1 MAFGGGGFGGFG
13 QNNQT
18 STGGFGGF
26 GSNNTTTGGFG
37 TNTSGFGGATQNTGT
52 GLFGSTGTTG
62 GFGSS
67 TGGFGSTGTGA
78 FGAKPA
84 FGATTTAG
92 GGLFGSTTATAGS
105 TGFGG
110 TGGFGSTTGTTSSPF
125 GGGGT
130 SLFGAQN
137 KPAFGAATGT
147 GGLFGSTPSTT
158 TSTFGG
164 GTTTGFGA
172 TANPGIG
179 TNVGDPPGT
188 NSVAFQPYIEKE
200 ATSNQQNSFQ
210 NILFMDAY
218 KKWSPEELRLTDYKQ
233 GRRYGSAT
241 STGAFGVGSGFGG
254 FGASSTPAATGTT
267 GGLFGSGSTTTGGFG
282 AQSNPTTGGFG
293 STTGGGLFGAAKP
306 ATTGGLFGSSTTA
319 QPAQT
324 GSLFGGGT
332 TTGGFGST
340 GTTGGFGATPSAST
354 GSLFGSTATQNK
366 PATGFGGFGTATQ
379 GTGAF
384 GSTGTT
390 SAFGTP
396 QASTTTGG
404 LFGSTPTATG
414 TTTTGGGLFGGGAQT
429 GTTGTG
435 AFGSPATGGF
445 GTATPSS
452 GGLFGAAK
460 PATGGLFG
468 STPAATAGTG
478 TTGGLFGSS
487 TTTTPFG
494 GTAGTQQTGGL
505 FGAKPAATATTGGLF
520 GGGGLGQP
528 AAGTQ
533 ATGGLFGGLGQAAQA
548 QQPQQTGS
556 LFGSSLGQTAQKPSL
571 FGSTTPAAGGGLFG
585 GQQATPQQQG
595 GLFGQST
602 ASAQPQAGGLGGSLF
617 GNSQQ
622 GGLGA
627 SQGLTTSIND
637 TGAYGAPS
645 LFQSL
650 AAQEVQNP
658 GPLATPLS
666 VSKSKTS
673 RRSSILPLYKMNPGS
688 ASKFA
693 TPQKRGY
700 GFSYSTFG
708 TPSSVSSTAST
719 PGTMSQSLLVG
730 SIGRSG
736 LTKSISSSNLRRTYN
751 PEDSIL
757 LPGAFSSNSG
767 PRFYGSTGSSKK
779 LVINRDM
786 RSDLFTTP
794 SKVRESASS
803 DALSSAANDLGSTRK
818 LTKRVSFDTTIAKD
832 TVPESVN
839 GNAGATSG
847 GEPDMGYLRPQ
858 TRSTN
863 GASGASSNNNASSS
877 GNASSTALVI
887 SPASEPEMEQVT
899 GKELAIVHEEESSPV
914 RARCIPSNYRVNSK
928 ELGNYWMSPSKEEIE
943 QMNRVQRQQVV
954 NFTVGRTNVGQVR
967 FRVPVDLTKINLDS
981 IMDGIV
987 TLIIRSATVYPDVT
1001 TKPPVGQGLNVP
1013 AEILLLHTCP
1023 RSGPDAN
1030 AAKMKKHIM
1039 RLKSIPD
1046 TTFVSYDEQTA
1057 AWVFRVEH
1065 FTTYGL
1071 DDDDDDDETEAE
1083 VTRMS
1088 AAPSTTA
1095 VSNVVLPSTE
1105 RVRDED
1111 TFDFRRRR
1119 HVTVPGAFDDSND
1132 IMDDEDEEGDVTF
1145 QQSFLSNRSADMNA
1159 QAVVPISTMEHDHDM
1174 ELGEDSD
1181 LYEKEGEA
1189 PFSQQLYSAAELDNN
1204 SLEPYPFLPNL
1215 PPVVQETPAGIM
1227 RARLR
1232 AIKESNTPLKLQVAD
1247 GDNWMEMLQ
1256 KTVSPQKRD
1265 RVALK
1270 ALGEHGAPEKT
1281 NWNESVANFDK
1292 KAGASTAARGLAAND
1307 NRGFATSIDLMNS
1320 LFEKAKAPATQAPET
1335 IAPAKGFVKW
1345 PYKRTNKVVDEA
1357 EAPMD
1362 PTDRAFHDA
1371 VKPVWSTDGACIVA
1385 ETQGDGEDTEPALKR
1400 IRVFDSIGAALTDY
1414 SLEGLSDHKEVVDVQ
1429 VVDGLPAIS
1438 TRRIPQIKAFAGFC
1452 EQANRRR
1459 SAAANALSQQLGSYE
1474 QSVWE
1479 LASVLFDTV
1488 EEHAS
1493 SPAEEARQR
1502 RTNLVK
1508 FWAQLVQDS
1517 TSAKRLDQA
1526 ESPEEKAVLY
1536 LASRKVPEAC
1546 RSLVDS
1552 KNFKLA
1558 TLVSMIGTGD
1568 AFKKDMR
1575 EQVDDWQQ
1583 GDALSEF
1590 SIPLRSIYSLLAG
1603 NVSVCEGKKGGG
1615 VENRMNSVV
1624 LSNWFGLD
1632 WKQAFGL
1639 RLWYG
1644 IAAGEGIE
1652 AAVAKYV
1659 EDLEQGRVPAPRPWY
1674 TMQRDIPISWADP
1687 QREQREDLLFG
1698 LLRVAAGLA
1707 RLEDV
1712 LEPENSQ
1719 PSPFRYRFC
1728 WQINQALSAAK
1739 TVSPSAKLSIE
1750 KADSLTSSYASEV
1763 VYQNDNATDGGDGTW
1778 VHAIWVLLH
1787 LSDATSRTHA
1797 IQDVLARHTGSL
1809 FANNGAK
1816 ANLYNDLVD
1825 DLRIPAQWVWQA
1837 AALYWRNEQ
1846 NQPVLEAECLLRA
1859 SAFADAHRIFVKEL
1873 APKAIV
1879 ERNYSDIAEML
1890 EKLQPHRQQIKDWAL
1905 GGEVYSRFLDLL
1917 TLQRGG
1923 TLGGSASG
1931 SGAASAPRTRGRQ
1944 QQQAR
1949 DEAEQASV
1957 QLIGAVEALASS
1969 LPSMYDNAGDAL
1981 PTEVAA
1987 ITEMADVV
1995 AKETM
2000 ALANKG
2006 RMDLTKISR
2015 LPLTEDRRV
2024 RYSSDLAFAYYR
2036 EVMSAH

>member
-1 MAFGGGGFGGFG
+1 MSFGGGFGGFG
-13 QNNQT
+13 QQNQT
-18 STGGFGGF
+18 QQTGGFGGF
-26 GSNNTTTGGFG
+26 GSTSNTTTGGFG
-37 TNTSGFGGATQNTGT
+37 TNTNSFGGATQNTGT
-52 GLFGSTGTTG
+52 GLFGNTGATGG

-67 TGGFGSTGTGA
+67 TGGFGSTGTGG

-84 FGATTTAG
+84 FGATTSAG

-105 TGFGG
+105 SGFGG
-110 TGGFGSTTGTTSSPF
+110 GGGFGNPAATSSPF
-125 GGGGT
+125 GAGGGT
-130 SLFGAQN
+130 SLFGSTAA
-137 KPAFGAATGT
+137 KPAFGSTTGT
-147 GGLFGSTPSTT
+147 GGLFGTTPAASTT
-158 TSTFGG
+158 SSFGS
-164 GTTTGFGA
+164 GTTAGFGA

-200 ATSNQQNSFQ
+200 ATTNQQNSFQ

-218 KKWSPEELRLTDYKQ
+218 KKWSPEELRLTDYNQ
-233 GRRYGSAT
+233 GRRYGNAT
-241 STGAFGVGSGFGG
+241 GTGAFGVGSNFGG
-254 FGASSTPAATGTT
+254 FGASTTPSTTGTT
-267 GGLFGSGSTTTGGFG
+267 GGLFGGGGTTTGGFG
-282 AQSNPTTGGFG
+282 AQTGTTTGGFG
-293 STTGGGLFGAAKP
+293 STSTGGGLFGAKP
-306 ATTGGLFGSSTTA
+306 ATTGGLFGSTTPA

-324 GSLFGGGT
+324 GGIFGGGG
-332 TTGGFGST
+332 TTGGFGSS
-340 GTTGGFGATPSAST
+340 TTAGGFGSTPAGGT

-366 PATGFGGFGTATQ
+366 PAGGFGFGSTTQGTTGFGAT
-379 GTGAF
+379 GG
-384 GSTGTT
+384 T

-396 QASTTTGG
+396 QA
-404 LFGSTPTATG
+404 A
-414 TTTTGGGLFGGGAQT
+414 TTTGGGLFGSTPAAS
-429 GTTGTG
+429 TTSG
-435 AFGSPATGGF
+435 
-445 GTATPSS
+445 
-452 GGLFGAAK
+452 GGLFGGGGQTGAASSGFGTQAASGFGAQQQTGGGLFGQAK

-468 STPAATAGTG
+468 STPTPAAGTG
-478 TTGGLFGSS
+478 TTGGSLFGSS
-487 TTTTPFG
+487 TTSTPFG

-505 FGAKPAATATTGGLF
+505 FGAKPATTTTGGLF
-520 GGGGLGQP
+520 GSTP
-528 AAGTQ
+528 AASTTTG
-533 ATGGLFGGLGQAAQA
+533 GGLFGGIGQTAQTQ
-548 QQPQQTGS
+548 QQPAQTGS
-556 LFGSSLGQTAQKPSL
+556 LFGSSLGQAQQKPSL
-571 FGSTTPAAGGGLFG
+571 FGTAAPATGGGLFG
-585 GQQATPQQQG
+585 GQQNPQQQQG

-602 ASAQPQAGGLGGSLF
+602 TAAQPQAGGLGGSLF
-617 GNSQQ
+617 GNAQQ
-622 GGLGA
+622 GNPGLGA

-666 VSKSKTS
+666 VNKTKTS
-673 RRSSILPLYKMNPGS
+673 RRSSILPLYKMTPGS

-730 SIGRSG
+730 SIGRGG
-736 LTKSISSSNLRRTYN
+736 LTKSISSSNLRRTFN

-786 RSDLFTTP
+786 RSDLFSTP
-794 SKVRESASS
+794 SKVRDSGGADSLTDAS
-803 DALSSAANDLGSTRK
+803 LGSTRK

-832 TVPESVN
+832 SVPEGVN
-839 GNAGATSG
+839 GNNGPASG
-847 GEPDMGYLRPQ
+847 SGSEPDMGYLRPQ
-858 TRSTN
+858 ARPSN
-863 GASGASSNNNASSS
+863 GTSSSSNTAGNGSSS
-877 GNASSTALVI
+877 ALVV
-887 SPASEPEMEQVT
+887 SPASNEPEMEQVT
-899 GKELAIVHEEESSPV
+899 GKELAIVHEEEASPV

-928 ELGNYWMSPSKEEIE
+928 ELGNYWMSPSKDEIE

-987 TLIIRSATVYPDVT
+987 TLIIRSATVYPDVN

-1030 AAKMKKHIM
+1030 AAKMKKHIT
-1039 RLKSIPD
+1039 RLKNIPD

-1071 DDDDDDDETEAE
+1071 DDDDDETDAE
-1083 VTRMS
+1083 TTRLS
-1088 AAPSTTA
+1088 AAAGNAAPVPAYNT
-1095 VSNVVLPSTE
+1095 VLPSTE
-1105 RVRDED
+1105 QVNDED
-1111 TFDFRRRR
+1111 TFDFRRRK
-1119 HVTVPGAFDDSND
+1119 HVSVPGAFDDSHD

-1174 ELGEDSD
+1174 EQGEDSG
-1181 LYEKEGEA
+1181 LYENEGEA
-1189 PFSQQLYSAAELDNN
+1189 PFSQQLYSAAELDDNN
-1204 SLEPYPFLPNL
+1204 SLEPYPFLPDL

-1247 GDNWMEMLQ
+1247 GDNWMDMLQ

-1265 RVALK
+1265 RAALK
-1270 ALGEHGAPEKT
+1270 ALGEHGAPEKPSF
-1281 NWNESVANFDK
+1281 NESIANFDK
-1292 KAGASTAARGLAAND
+1292 KAAASTAGRGFGAND

-1320 LFEKAKAPATQAPET
+1320 LFEKAKAPTTQAPET

-1345 PYKRTNKVVDEA
+1345 PYKRANKTVDED
-1357 EAPMD
+1357 EATMD

-1371 VKPVWSTDGACIVA
+1371 ARPIWSTDGACIVTEA
-1385 ETQGDGEDTEPALKR
+1385 QTDDTEPSLKR
-1400 IRVFDSIGAALTDY
+1400 IRMFDPIGAQLTDY
-1414 SLEGLSDHKEVVDVQ
+1414 SVEGLSDHKDVVDVQ
-1429 VVDGLPAIS
+1429 VVDGVPAIS
-1438 TRRIPQIKAFAGFC
+1438 TCRIPEIKAFAGFC
-1452 EQANRRR
+1452 EQVNQRR
-1459 SAAANALSQQLGSYE
+1459 SASASTISQQLGSYE

-1479 LASVLFDTV
+1479 LASVLFDPID
-1488 EEHAS
+1488 EHAS
-1493 SPAEEARQR
+1493 NPGDEARQR
-1502 RTNLVK
+1502 RANLAT

-1517 TSAKRLDQA
+1517 SSAKPLDQA
-1526 ESPEEKAVLY
+1526 QSFEEKAVLY

-1546 RSLVDS
+1546 RALVDG

-1558 TLVSMIGTGD
+1558 TLVSLIGTGD

-1590 SIPLRSIYSLLAG
+1590 SVPLRSIYSLLAG
-1603 NVSVCEGKKGGG
+1603 NVAVCEGKKGGG

-1624 LSNWFGLD
+1624 VSNWFGLD

-1652 AAVAKYV
+1652 SAVAKYV

-1674 TMQRDIPISWADP
+1674 TTQRDITAAWADP
-1687 QREQREDLLFG
+1687 QRELREDLLFG
-1698 LLRVAAGLA
+1698 LLKVAAGLA

-1728 WQINQALSAAK
+1728 WQISQALSGAK
-1739 TVSPSAKLSIE
+1739 HISASAKLSLE
-1750 KADSLTSSYASEV
+1750 KADALCTSYASEV
-1763 VYQNDNATDGGDGTW
+1763 VHQNDRSSNGPDDGAW

-1787 LSDATSRTHA
+1787 LSDRTARIHA
-1797 IQDVLARHTGSL
+1797 VQDVLARHTGSL
-1809 FANNGAK
+1809 FVNNGAQS
-1816 ANLYNDLVD
+1816 NLYGKLVD
-1825 DLRIPAQWVWQA
+1825 DLKIPAQWVWQA
-1837 AALYWRNEQ
+1837 AALYWRNQQ

-1873 APKAIV
+1873 APKAVV

-1923 TLGGSASG
+1923 TLGGSGTGG
-1931 SGAASAPRTRGRQ
+1931 SGGSAARRTRGRQ

-1949 DEAEQASV
+1949 DEAEQASA
-1957 QLIGAVEALASS
+1957 QLLGAVEALAAS
-1969 LPSMYDNAGDAL
+1969 LPAMYDNAGNAL

>member
-1 MAFGGGGFGGFG
+1 MLHLPYTAELTRFSHLF
-13 QNNQT
+13 NLPT
-18 STGGFGGF
+18 ES
-26 GSNNTTTGGFG
+26 GFG
-37 TNTSGFGGATQNTGT
+37 TNTSTFGGGTQNTGT

-67 TGGFGSTGTGA
+67 TGGFGSTGSGA

-105 TGFGG
+105 TGFGA
-110 TGGFGSTTGTTSSPF
+110 GGFGNTTNTTTSPF
-125 GGGGT
+125 GGGST
-130 SLFGAQN
+130 SLFGSQN
-137 KPAFGAATGT
+137 KPAFGTSTGT

-158 TSTFGG
+158 SSFGG
-164 GTTTGFGA
+164 GNTTGFGA
-172 TANPGIG
+172 AANPGIG

-218 KKWSPEELRLTDYKQ
+218 KKWSTEELRLVDYNQ
-233 GRRYGSAT
+233 GRRYGNAT

-254 FGASSTPAATGTT
+254 FGASSTPSASGTT
-267 GGLFGSGSTTTGGFG
+267 GGLFGSGGTTTGGFG
-282 AQSNPTTGGFG
+282 AQNNTTSGGFG
-293 STTGGGLFGAAKP
+293 GAAGGGLFGAAKP
-306 ATTGGLFGSSTTA
+306 ATTGGLFGSSTTT
-319 QPAQT
+319 QPTQS
-324 GSLFGGGT
+324 GGLFGGGSN
-332 TTGGFGST
+332 TGGFGST
-340 GTTGGFGATPSAST
+340 SNAGGFGATPSASS
-354 GSLFGSTATQNK
+354 GSLFGNAAAQNK
-366 PATGFGGFGTATQ
+366 PATGFGFGNATQ
-379 GTGAF
+379 GTGGF
-384 GSTGTT
+384 GNTGTT

-396 QASTTTGG
+396 QAGTTTGG
-404 LFGSTPTATG
+404 LFGSTPAAAG
-414 TTTTGGGLFGGGAQT
+414 TTSGGGLFGSGAQA
-429 GTTGTG
+429 GATGTG
-435 AFGSPATGGF
+435 AFGSPASGGF
-445 GTATPSS
+445 GAAAPSS
-452 GGLFGAAK
+452 GGLFGQAK

-468 STPAATAGTG
+468 STPASTSGTG
-478 TTGGLFGSS
+478 TSGGLFGSS
-487 TTTTPFG
+487 STTTPFG
-494 GTAGTQQTGGL
+494 GAAGTQQSGGL
-505 FGAKPAATATTGGLF
+505 FGSKPAATTTSGGLF

-528 AAGTQ
+528 ATGTQ
-533 ATGGLFGGLGQAAQA
+533 ATGGLFGGLGQTAQA

-556 LFGSSLGQTAQKPSL
+556 LFGNSLGQSAQKPSL
-571 FGSTTPAAGGGLFG
+571 FGSNTPTAGGSFFG
-585 GQQATPQQQG
+585 GQQAPAQQQNG
-595 GLFGQST
+595 MFGQS
-602 ASAQPQAGGLGGSLF
+602 AAAAQPQAGGFGGSLF

-637 TGAYGAPS
+637 AGAYGAPS

-688 ASKFA
+688 ASTFA

-708 TPSSVSSTAST
+708 TPSSASSTAST

-736 LTKSISSSNLRRTYN
+736 LTKSISSSNLRRSYN

-767 PRFYGSTGSSKK
+767 PRFYGSTSSSKK
-779 LVINRDM
+779 LIINRDM

-794 SKVRESASS
+794 SKVRESTSS
-803 DALSSAANDLGSTRK
+803 DALSGTANDHVSTRK

-832 TVPESVN
+832 TVPESV
-839 GNAGATSG
+839 GRNAGAASG
-847 GEPDMGYLRPQ
+847 GEHDMGYLRPQ
-858 TRSTN
+858 TRSAN
-863 GASGASSNNNASSS
+863 SAGSSS
-877 GNASSTALVI
+877 SSANGSSSALVI
-887 SPASEPEMEQVT
+887 SAASEPEMEQVT

-914 RARCIPSNYRVNSK
+914 RARCIPGNYRVNSK
-928 ELGNYWMSPSKEEIE
+928 ELGDYWMSPSREEIE

-967 FRVPVDLTKINLDS
+967 FRVPVDLSKINLDS

-1023 RSGPDAN
+1023 RSGPEAN
-1030 AAKMKKHIM
+1030 ASKMKKHIM
-1039 RLKSIPD
+1039 RLKNIPD

-1071 DDDDDDDETEAE
+1071 DDDDEDDETDVE
-1083 VTRMS
+1083 VTPLNPTPS
-1088 AAPSTTA
+1088 AAVA
-1095 VSNVVLPSTE
+1095 SNVVLPSTE
-1105 RVRDED
+1105 HVHDED
-1111 TFDFRRRR
+1111 TFDLGRRR
-1119 HVTVPGAFDDSND
+1119 HASVPGAFDDNND
-1132 IMDDEDEEGDVTF
+1132 VMDDDDEAGDVTL
-1145 QQSFLSNRSADMNA
+1145 QQSFDGFANINA
-1159 QAVVPISTMEHDHDM
+1159 QAVVPISAVEHNYDM
-1174 ELGEDSD
+1174 QLGEDDD
-1181 LYEKEGEA
+1181 LHEESEEPVA
-1189 PFSQQLYSAAELDNN
+1189 LQLDAAAELDDIY
-1204 SLEPYPFLPNL
+1204 SLEPYGFHPDLQPL
-1215 PPVVQETPAGIM
+1215 VQEMPAGIT

-1232 AIKESNTPLKLQVAD
+1232 AIKESNAPLNLQVAD

-1256 KTVSPQKRD
+1256 KTVSPRKRD

-1270 ALGEHGAPEKT
+1270 ALGEDGVVGKA
-1281 NWNESVANFDK
+1281 NWSGSVARYEK
-1292 KAGASTAARGLAAND
+1292 KANTSAAVRSLAAND

-1320 LFEKAKAPATQAPET
+1320 LFENTKAPETQAPET
-1335 IAPAKGFVKW
+1335 IAPAKSFVKW
-1345 PYKRTNKVVDEA
+1345 PYKRTNKAADEA
-1357 EAPMD
+1357 DNSMNF
-1362 PTDRAFHDA
+1362 TDRASHDA
-1371 VKPVWSTDGACIVA
+1371 VKPIWSTDGACIIT
-1385 ETQGDGEDTEPALKR
+1385 ETLGGTDDTEPSLKR
-1400 IRVFDSIGAALTDY
+1400 IRVFDSVGAALTDY
-1414 SLEGLSDHKEVVDVQ
+1414 SIEDLSDHKDAVDLQ
-1429 VVDGLPAIS
+1429 VVQGVPTIS
-1438 TRRIPQIKAFAGFC
+1438 TQRVPQIKAFAGFS

-1459 SAAANALSQQLGSYE
+1459 SATANALSQQLGSYE
-1474 QSVWE
+1474 RSVWE
-1479 LASVLFDTV
+1479 LASVLFDPV
-1488 EEHAS
+1488 EESAVN
-1493 SPAEEARQR
+1493 AADEARQR
-1502 RTNLVK
+1502 KMNLAK

-1517 TSAKRLDQA
+1517 TVSHAIEQA
-1526 ESPEEKAVLY
+1526 ESPEVKAILN

-1546 RSLVDS
+1546 RALLDG
-1552 KNFKLA
+1552 KNIKLA
-1558 TLVSMIGTGD
+1558 TLVSLIGTSD

-1583 GDALSEF
+1583 SDAFSEF
-1590 SIPLRSIYSLLAG
+1590 SVPLRSLYSLLG
-1603 NVSVCEGKKGGG
+1603 GDVSILEGKKGGG

-1624 LSNWFGLD
+1624 LSSCFGLD

-1644 IAAGEGIE
+1644 ITAGEGIE

-1659 EDLEQGRVPAPRPWY
+1659 EDLEQERVPAPQPWY
-1674 TMQRDIPISWADP
+1674 MTQRDMPLSWADTK
-1687 QREQREDLLFG
+1687 REEREDLLFG
-1698 LLRVAAGLA
+1698 LLKVAAGLA
-1707 RLEDV
+1707 KLEDV

-1728 WQINQALSAAK
+1728 WQLNQALSAARCVGP
-1739 TVSPSAKLSIE
+1739 TVRLSTE
-1750 KADSLTSSYASEV
+1750 KADTLTSSYASEV
-1763 VYQNDNATDGGDGTW
+1763 LYQSNHASGDSGSVAW

-1787 LSDATSRTHA
+1787 LSDRTCRTHA

-1816 ANLYNDLVD
+1816 ASLYDKLID
-1825 DLRIPAQWVWQA
+1825 GLKIPAQWVWQA
-1837 AALYWRNEQ
+1837 AALYWRNQ
-1846 NQPVLEAECLLRA
+1846 QKQPLLEAECLLRA

-1879 ERNYSDIAEML
+1879 ERNYSDIADML
-1890 EKLQPHRQQIKDWAL
+1890 EMLQPHRQQIKDWAL

-1923 TLGGSASG
+1923 TLGGGASG
-1931 SGAASAPRTRGRQ
+1931 SGAGFAPRTRGRQ

-1957 QLIGAVEALASS
+1957 QLLGAVEALAAS
-1969 LPSMYDNAGDAL
+1969 LPSMYDNANDAL
-1981 PTEVAA
+1981 PTEMAA

-2006 RMDLTKISR
+2006 RMDMTKISR
-2015 LPLTEDRRV
+2015 LPLTADRRV

>member
-18 STGGFGGF
+18 GTGGFGGF

-37 TNTSGFGGATQNTGT
+37 TNTTTFGGATQNTGT
-52 GLFGSTGTTG
+52 GLFGNTGTTG

-105 TGFGG
+105 TGFG
-110 TGGFGSTTGTTSSPF
+110 TGGFGSTANTTSSPF
-125 GGGGT
+125 GGGST
-130 SLFGAQN
+130 SLFGAQS

-158 TSTFGG
+158 TSTFG

-218 KKWSPEELRLTDYKQ
+218 KKWSPEELRLTDYNQ
-233 GRRYGSAT
+233 GRRYGNAT

-254 FGASSTPAATGTT
+254 FGASSTPASTGTT

-282 AQSNPTTGGFG
+282 AQNNTTTGGFG
-293 STTGGGLFGAAKP
+293 STATGGGLFGAKP
-306 ATTGGLFGSSTTA
+306 ATTGGLFGSTATT

-332 TTGGFGST
+332 TTGGFGT
-340 GTTGGFGATPSAST
+340 AGTTGGFGSTPAAST
-354 GSLFGSTATQNK
+354 GGLFGSTATQNK
-366 PATGFGGFGTATQ
+366 PATGFGFGTSTQ

-396 QASTTTGG
+396 QAGSTTGGG
-404 LFGSTPTATG
+404 LFGSTPAATG
-414 TTTTGGGLFGGGAQT
+414 TTTGGGLFGGGAQT

-435 AFGSPATGGF
+435 AFGTPATGGF
-445 GTATPSS
+445 ASGTQTG
-452 GGLFGAAK
+452 GGLFGQAK

-468 STPAATAGTG
+468 STPAATTG
-478 TTGGLFGSS
+478 TTGTTGGGLFGSS
-487 TTTTPFG
+487 ATTTPFG

-505 FGAKPAATATTGGLF
+505 FGAKPAATTTTGGLF

-533 ATGGLFGGLGQAAQA
+533 TGGGLFGGLGQTAQA

-556 LFGSSLGQTAQKPSL
+556 LFGSSLGQTTQKPSL
-571 FGSTTPAAGGGLFG
+571 FGTTTPAAGGSLFG
-585 GQQATPQQQG
+585 GQQTTPQQQG

-602 ASAQPQAGGLGGSLF
+602 AAAQPQAGGLGGSLF

-666 VSKSKTS
+666 VSKTKTS

-794 SKVRESASS
+794 SKVRESGSS
-803 DALSSAANDLGSTRK
+803 DALSAVANDLGSTRK
-818 LTKRVSFDTTIAKD
+818 LTKRVSFDTTVAKD
-832 TVPESVN
+832 AVPEAAN
-839 GNAGATSG
+839 GNASTTGS
-847 GEPDMGYLRPQ
+847 EPDMGYLRPQ
-858 TRSTN
+858 TRSANGGN
-863 GASGASSNNNASSS
+863 GASSGSSASS
-877 GNASSTALVI
+877 GNAGSGSTALVV
-887 SPASEPEMEQVT
+887 SPASTGEPEMEQVT

-943 QMNRVQRQQVV
+943 KMNRVQRQQVV

-1001 TKPPVGQGLNVP
+1001 SKPPVGQGLNVP

-1023 RSGPDAN
+1023 RSGPDAS

-1083 VTRMS
+1083 VTRLS
-1088 AAPSTTA
+1088 AAPSA
-1095 VSNVVLPSTE
+1095 AAISNVILPSTE
-1105 RVRDED
+1105 QVRDED

-1119 HVTVPGAFDDSND
+1119 HVSVPGAFDDSHD

-1174 ELGEDSD
+1174 ELGEDSG
-1181 LYEKEGEA
+1181 LYETEGEA
-1189 PFSQQLYSAAELDNN
+1189 PFSQQLYSAAELDDN

-1215 PPVVQETPAGIM
+1215 PTVVQETPAGIM

-1265 RVALK
+1265 RAALK
-1270 ALGEHGAPEKT
+1270 ALGEHGAPEGMA
-1281 NWNESVANFDK
+1281 WDESIANFDK
-1292 KAGASTAARGLAAND
+1292 KAGASTAARAFNAND

-1320 LFEKAKAPATQAPET
+1320 LFEKAKAPAIQAPET
-1335 IAPAKGFVKW
+1335 IAPAKSFVK
-1345 PYKRTNKVVDEA
+1345 VG
-1357 EAPMD
+1357 
-1362 PTDRAFHDA
+1362 
-1371 VKPVWSTDGACIVA
+1371 GA
-1385 ETQGDGEDTEPALKR
+1385 L
-1400 IRVFDSIGAALTDY
+1400 
-1414 SLEGLSDHKEVVDVQ
+1414 
-1429 VVDGLPAIS
+1429 
-1438 TRRIPQIKAFAGFC
+1438 
-1452 EQANRRR
+1452 
-1459 SAAANALSQQLGSYE
+1459 
-1474 QSVWE
+1474 
-1479 LASVLFDTV
+1479 
-1488 EEHAS
+1488 
-1493 SPAEEARQR
+1493 
-1502 RTNLVK
+1502 
-1508 FWAQLVQDS
+1508 LVQ
-1517 TSAKRLDQA
+1517 
-1526 ESPEEKAVLY
+1526 
-1536 LASRKVPEAC
+1536 
-1546 RSLVDS
+1546 
-1552 KNFKLA
+1552 
-1558 TLVSMIGTGD
+1558 
-1568 AFKKDMR
+1568 
-1575 EQVDDWQQ
+1575 
-1583 GDALSEF
+1583 
-1590 SIPLRSIYSLLAG
+1590 
-1603 NVSVCEGKKGGG
+1603 
-1615 VENRMNSVV
+1615 
-1624 LSNWFGLD
+1624 
-1632 WKQAFGL
+1632 
-1639 RLWYG
+1639 
-1644 IAAGEGIE
+1644 
-1652 AAVAKYV
+1652 
-1659 EDLEQGRVPAPRPWY
+1659 
-1674 TMQRDIPISWADP
+1674 
-1687 QREQREDLLFG
+1687 
-1698 LLRVAAGLA
+1698 
-1707 RLEDV
+1707 
-1712 LEPENSQ
+1712 
-1719 PSPFRYRFC
+1719 
-1728 WQINQALSAAK
+1728 
-1739 TVSPSAKLSIE
+1739 
-1750 KADSLTSSYASEV
+1750 
-1763 VYQNDNATDGGDGTW
+1763 
-1778 VHAIWVLLH
+1778 
-1787 LSDATSRTHA
+1787 
-1797 IQDVLARHTGSL
+1797 
-1809 FANNGAK
+1809 
-1816 ANLYNDLVD
+1816 
-1825 DLRIPAQWVWQA
+1825 
-1837 AALYWRNEQ
+1837 
-1846 NQPVLEAECLLRA
+1846 
-1859 SAFADAHRIFVKEL
+1859 
-1873 APKAIV
+1873 
-1879 ERNYSDIAEML
+1879 
-1890 EKLQPHRQQIKDWAL
+1890 
-1905 GGEVYSRFLDLL
+1905 
-1917 TLQRGG
+1917 
-1923 TLGGSASG
+1923 
-1931 SGAASAPRTRGRQ
+1931 
-1944 QQQAR
+1944 
-1949 DEAEQASV
+1949 
-1957 QLIGAVEALASS
+1957 
-1969 LPSMYDNAGDAL
+1969 
-1981 PTEVAA
+1981 
-1987 ITEMADVV
+1987 
-1995 AKETM
+1995 
-2000 ALANKG
+2000 
-2006 RMDLTKISR
+2006 
-2015 LPLTEDRRV
+2015 
-2024 RYSSDLAFAYYR
+2024 
-2036 EVMSAH
+2036 